1 MNFGEL
7 PLPRTLV
14 NKEKRRRARAM
25 KNAGS
30 SSRLKYAKNVPFGGC
45 DRLLSLIHCI
55 LVHEPEGLQRGPCTT
70 EGAYGMWR
78 VFLLLTMMSVA
89 LAMASGVALA
99 ATIDCTGGYC
109 AGTKENDVMNGTD
122 TYDLMYGL
130 GGDDNMFGHF
140 GNDEMYGGEGADF
153 LLGDEDYDYPD
164 TLLGNDTL
172 YGGPGNDDLRG
183 AFGNDKIYGGGGD
196 DFVFAYDQLNV
207 TAGAD
212 VVDCG
217 PGVDTVHYDKGVD
230 KIRHCEIKV
239 RTTQN

>member
-1 MNFGEL
+1 MK
-7 PLPRTLV
+7 RMVVLV
-14 NKEKRRRARAM
+14 A
-25 KNAGS
+25 
-30 SSRLKYAKNVPFGGC
+30 FTGG
-45 DRLLSLIHCI
+45 
-55 LVHEPEGLQRGPCTT
+55 
-70 EGAYGMWR
+70 
-78 VFLLLTMMSVA
+78 LLL
-89 LAMASGVALA
+89 LIGGVALA

-109 AGTKENDVMNGTD
+109 AGTEENDVMNGTD
-122 TYDLMYGL
+122 TYDLMHGL

-140 GNDEMYGGEGADF
+140 GHDEIYGGQGADF

-183 AFGNDKIYGGGGD
+183 AFGNDKIYGGDGD

-207 TAGAD
+207 TTGAD
-212 VVDCG
+212 VVACG
-217 PGVDTVHYDKGVD
+217 GGVDSVHYDKGVD